1 MKIDNQLHQILIEEL
16 KKYLKRISIY
26 PKNKK
31 EIANFREKSKIW
43 FHIMHDC
50 GEMLMKPPP
59 SRALSEKEWTNRMR
73 KVERLE
79 DEIIQRELKL
89 LEKFEKELDP
99 LILIELAKLNF
110 RHFKEKYYIDMI
122 AALRRISLSGVS
134 TDVMDDETGIEPYY
148 ANETRGLGEI
158 GRGFDKDTELKI
170 YARNILAKMLKV
182 AMPKF
187 KKGRPSLSGKHWLDT
202 YRLYK
207 QKLKLYQKIKKEI
220 TKSEYRNWQF
230 YKSMLKKKYN
240 VSGEELNDLRDF
252 KPSELAI
259 EKTAKIMQHSVPW
272 VKRQIGIARQ
282 FESSLKMIEFETE
295 AGEVKKVFE
304 EFEIEQ

>member
-1 MKIDNQLHQILIEEL
+1 MNIDNQLHQILIQEL

-26 PKNKK
+26 PKTKK
-31 EIANFREKSKIW
+31 EMANFREKSKIW
-43 FHIMHDC
+43 FHIMRDC
-50 GEMLMKPPP
+50 GGILMKPPP
-59 SRALSEKEWTNRMR
+59 SRALSEKEWMNLMR

-122 AALRRISLSGVS
+122 AALRRISLSGIS
-134 TDVMDDETGIEPYY
+134 TDVMDDETGVEPYY
-148 ANETRGLGEI
+148 GNETRGLGEI

-187 KKGRPSLSGKHWLDT
+187 TKGRPSLSGKHWLDT

-220 TKSEYRNWQF
+220 TKSCYRNWQF

-240 VSGEELNDLRDF
+240 VSDNEINDLKDF

-259 EKTAKIMQHSVPW
+259 EETAKIMQHSVPW
-272 VKRQIGIARQ
+272 VKKQIGIARE
-282 FESSLKMIEFETE
+282 FESWVKIIGTETE
-295 AGEVKKVFE
+295 TGEVIKPFE
-304 EFEIEQ
+304 RFEID

>member
-1 MKIDNQLHQILIEEL
+1 MKVNNQLHKLLIQEL

-50 GEMLMKPPP
+50 GEILMKPPP
-59 SRALSEKEWTNRMR
+59 SRALSEKEWTDRMR
-73 KVERLE
+73 KVERLK

-122 AALRRISLSGVS
+122 VALRRISLCGIS
-134 TDVMDDETGIEPYY
+134 TDVMDDETGIEPFYG
-148 ANETRGLGEI
+148 NETRGLGEI
-158 GRGFDKDTELKI
+158 GRRVDNDTPLKN

-187 KKGRPSLSGKHWLDT
+187 KKGRPLLSGKHWLDT

-207 QKLKLYQKIKKEI
+207 HKLKLYQKIKKKI
-220 TKSEYRNWQF
+220 TKSCYRNWQF

-240 VSGEELNDLRDF
+240 VSDEEIDDLKDF

-272 VKRQIGIARQ
+272 VKKQIGIARQ
-282 FESSLKMIEFETE
+282 FESMFKLIEFETE
-295 AGEVKKVFE
+295 AGEWIKPFE
-304 EFEIEQ
+304 RFEIE